1 MTYLIIA
8 DWDVNNNPTRI
19 NNKATEA
26 EAITLVDKLINE
38 LGVTG
43 AFYVA
48 DPQVEMQYI
57 VVDGVNKT
65 ITVDTALEKATQ
77 LANQWA
83 VIRAQRDA
91 LLSSCDWRAMP
102 DAPTMSA
109 DWTNYRQALRNL
121 PSTEAD
127 PDNVV
132 FPEEP
137 L

>member
-1 MTYLIIA
+1 MPRYKNVNGVDIQLTTEEEIA
-8 DWDVNNNPTRI
+8 RDAEEQVWADDAPAR
-19 NNKATEA
+19 KWAT
-26 EAITLVDKLINE
+26 
-38 LGVTG
+38 
-43 AFYVA
+43 
-48 DPQVEMQYI
+48 
-57 VVDGVNKT
+57 
-65 ITVDTALEKATQ
+65 
-77 LANQWA
+77 
-83 VIRAQRDA
+83 IRAQRDA

-137 L
+137 S